1 MIEWLALLW
10 FFITHPEAFI
20 FAMAMSGETGFWI
33 VQQLVRIY
41 DHCWLAQKLA
51 LFYEWIGKAM
61 GPVFGLPYND
71 FWVIALIIIG
81 VILCIVFGIPVW
93 WIAISLSKI
102 AKTFIDF
109 LGSRFR
115 AMSISNERS
124 KKE

>member
-20 FAMAMSGETGFWI
+20 FALAMSGETGFWI
-33 VQQLVRIY
+33 VQQLVKCLDFWIIQQLIRY
-41 DHCWLAQKLA
+41 
-51 LFYEWIGKAM
+51 YEWVIKIM

-81 VILCIVFGIPVW
+81 FVLCIVFGIPVW

-102 AKTFIDF
+102 AKTFADF